1 MLTTN
6 NHSSFSPAHSS
17 GPVSPEDAGC
27 FDRTASSSP
36 VRPQETLQQCRVSRI
51 IQIHPT
57 LRCNLFCKHCYS
69 SSAPEKKEGLPSGA
83 LVNILEQAVPLGY
96 NVVSLSG
103 GEPFLYNELE
113 QLVTTSRSLGY
124 FNSVTTNGM
133 LLRSQ
138 RAGRILRQLD
148 LVAVSVDGKQEAH
161 DLMRG
166 QQGAYAS
173 MLDGLDV
180 LKDSVEKFGLIHTL
194 LPDSWQ
200 ILSWLTD
207 FALEHKASLLHLHP
221 LELSGRA
228 TQNFGGLRFTPTD
241 LYRVYIAHYYLK
253 TFSEPELF
261 IQLDLLHRDNIIGN
275 PNFFFH
281 QSGYAANGAGT
292 QSGRGAGTQSGRGAG
307 TQSERSTGAV
317 SGAGTIPGAGTAS
330 ERSAKNFSSLF
341 KELIINEAGDILP
354 IAHGCSDYFR
364 IGNISSGIPLE
375 EMIERFMSEK
385 LDAVMQLYND
395 TYREILADNE
405 FEIFNWSER
414 VIENSHCVQL
424 T

>member
-1 MLTTN
+1 MVTANTP
-6 NHSSFSPAHSS
+6 SSFSPAPSS
-17 GPVSPEDAGC
+17 VPVSPEDAGC

-36 VRPQETLQQCRVSRI
+36 ARPQETLQQCRVSRI

-69 SSAPEKKEGLPSGA
+69 SSAPEKKEGLSSRA
-83 LVNILEQAVPLGY
+83 LVNILEQAAPLGY

-113 QLVTTSRSLGY
+113 QLVTASRSLGY

-166 QQGAYAS
+166 QQGAFAS
-173 MLDGLDV
+173 MLEGLDI
-180 LKDSVEKFGLIHTL
+180 LKNSIERFGLIHTV

-228 TQNFGGLRFTPTD
+228 TENFGDLRFTPVD

-281 QSGYAANGAGT
+281 QSGAPDA
-292 QSGRGAGTQSGRGAG
+292 Q
-307 TQSERSTGAV
+307 
-317 SGAGTIPGAGTAS
+317 P
-330 ERSAKNFSSLF
+330 KNFSSLF

-354 IAHGCSDYFR
+354 IAHGCSDFFR
-364 IGNISSGIPLE
+364 IGNINSGIPLE
-375 EMIERFMSEK
+375 EMIGNFMSEK

>member
-1 MLTTN
+1 MVTANTP
-6 NHSSFSPAHSS
+6 SSFSPAPSS
-17 GPVSPEDAGC
+17 VPVSPDDASC

-69 SSAPEKKEGLPSGA
+69 SSAPQKKEGLPSRA
-83 LVNILEQAVPLGY
+83 LVNILEQAAPLGY

-103 GEPFLYNELE
+103 GEPFLYSELE
-113 QLVTTSRSLGY
+113 QLVTASRSLGY

-166 QQGAYAS
+166 QQGAFTS
-173 MLDGLDV
+173 MLEGLDI
-180 LKDSVEKFGLIHTL
+180 LKDSIEKFGLIHTL

-207 FALEHKASLLHLHP
+207 FALQHKASLLHLHP

-228 TQNFGGLRFTPTD
+228 TKNFSNLRFTPTD

-281 QSGYAANGAGT
+281 QTGPTDTGLDIGRDAGAGT
-292 QSGRGAGTQSGRGAG
+292 GSDAGTQRN
-307 TQSERSTGAV
+307 
-317 SGAGTIPGAGTAS
+317 
-330 ERSAKNFSSLF
+330 RSAKNFSSFF

-354 IAHGCSDYFR
+354 IAHGCNDFFR
-364 IGNISSGIPLE
+364 IGNINSNIPLD
-375 EMIERFMSEK
+375 EMIENFMSEK
-385 LDAVMQLYND
+385 LDAIMQLYND
-395 TYREILADNE
+395 TYREILADDE
-405 FEIFNWSER
+405 FDIFNWSER
-414 VIENSHCVQL
+414 VIENSQL
-424 T
+424 FTVPAVG

>member
-1 MLTTN
+1 MVTANTP
-6 NHSSFSPAHSS
+6 SSFSPAPSS
-17 GPVSPEDAGC
+17 VPVSPEDAGC

-69 SSAPEKKEGLPSGA
+69 SSAPEKKQGLPSRA
-83 LVNILEQAVPLGY
+83 LVNILEQAAPLGY

-103 GEPFLYNELE
+103 GEPFLYSELE
-113 QLVTTSRSLGY
+113 QLVTASRSLGY

-166 QQGAYAS
+166 QQGAFAS
-173 MLDGLDV
+173 MLEGLDV
-180 LKDSVEKFGLIHTL
+180 LKDSIEKFGLIHTL

-207 FALEHKASLLHLHP
+207 FALQHKASLLHLHP

-228 TQNFGGLRFTPTD
+228 TENFGDLRFTPTD

-253 TFSEPELF
+253 TFAEPELF

-281 QSGYAANGAGT
+281 QSGPTNAGAGT
-292 QSGRGAGTQSGRGAG
+292 QSN
-307 TQSERSTGAV
+307 
-317 SGAGTIPGAGTAS
+317 
-330 ERSAKNFSSLF
+330 RSAKNFSSFF

-354 IAHGCSDYFR
+354 IAHGCSDFFR
-364 IGNISSGIPLE
+364 IGNISSGIPLD
-375 EMIERFMSEK
+375 EMISRFMEEK
-385 LDAVMQLYND
+385 LDAIMQLYND
-395 TYREILADNE
+395 TYREIMGDGE
-405 FEIFNWSER
+405 YEIFNWSEK
-414 VIENSHCVQL
+414 VVENSRDFSTTPMSTTRV
-424 T
+424 

>member
-1 MLTTN
+1 M
-6 NHSSFSPAHSS
+6 
-17 GPVSPEDAGC
+17 PVSPEEASC
-27 FDRTASSSP
+27 LDRTASSSP
-36 VRPQETLQQCRVSRI
+36 VRPQEALQQCRVSQI
-51 IQIHPT
+51 IQVHPT
-57 LRCNLFCKHCYS
+57 L
-69 SSAPEKKEGLPSGA
+69 PSRA
-83 LVNILEQAVPLGY
+83 LVNILEQAAPLGY

-113 QLVTTSRSLGY
+113 QLVTASRSLGY

-166 QQGAYAS
+166 QQGAFTS
-173 MLDGLDV
+173 MLEGLDV
-180 LKDSVEKFGLIHTL
+180 LKDSIEKFGLIHTL

-207 FALEHKASLLHLHP
+207 FALKHKASLLHLHP

-228 TQNFGGLRFTPTD
+228 VENFADLRFTPTD

-253 TFSEPELF
+253 TFSEPDLF

-281 QSGYAANGAGT
+281 QSGAGGA
-292 QSGRGAGTQSGRGAG
+292 
-307 TQSERSTGAV
+307 
-317 SGAGTIPGAGTAS
+317 
-330 ERSAKNFSSLF
+330 F

-354 IAHGCSDYFR
+354 IAHGCSDFFR
-364 IGNISSGIPLE
+364 IGNISSGVPLE
-375 EMIERFMSEK
+375 EMIECFMAEK
-385 LDAVMQLYND
+385 LDTVMQLYND
-395 TYREILADNE
+395 TYREILADDE

-414 VIENSHCVQL
+414 VIENSFCYTPQASSSNVI
-424 T
+424 

>member
-1 MLTTN
+1 MVTANT
-6 NHSSFSPAHSS
+6 SSTFSPAHSS
-17 GPVSPEDAGC
+17 VPVSPEDASC

-36 VRPQETLQQCRVSRI
+36 VRPQEALQQCRVSRI

-69 SSAPEKKEGLPSGA
+69 SSAPGKKEGLPSRA

-103 GEPFLYNELE
+103 GEPFIYSELE
-113 QLVTTSRSLGY
+113 QLVTASRSLGY

-166 QQGAYAS
+166 QQGAFTS
-173 MLDGLDV
+173 MLEGLAI
-180 LKDSVEKFGLIHTL
+180 LRDSIENYGIIHTL

-207 FALEHKASLLHLHP
+207 FALQHKARLLHLHP

-228 TQNFGGLRFTPTD
+228 TENFGDLRFTPID
-241 LYRVYIAHYYLK
+241 LYRVYVAHYYLK
-253 TFSEPELF
+253 TFAEPELF

-281 QSGYAANGAGT
+281 QSGPSEAGT
-292 QSGRGAGTQSGRGAG
+292 GSH
-307 TQSERSTGAV
+307 V
-317 SGAGTIPGAGTAS
+317 N
-330 ERSAKNFSSLF
+330 RSAKNFSSFF

-354 IAHGCSDYFR
+354 IAHGCSDFFR

-375 EMIERFMSEK
+375 EMIENFMSEK

-414 VIENSHCVQL
+414 VIENSHSVQL

>member
-1 MLTTN
+1 MVTANTP
-6 NHSSFSPAHSS
+6 SSFSPAHSS
-17 GPVSPEDAGC
+17 VPVSPEDASC

-57 LRCNLFCKHCYS
+57 LRCNLSCKHCYS
-69 SSAPEKKEGLPSGA
+69 SSAPGKKEGLPSGA
-83 LVNILEQAVPLGY
+83 LVSMLEQAAPLGY

-103 GEPFLYNELE
+103 GEPFLYSELE
-113 QLVTTSRSLGY
+113 QLVTASRSMGY

-166 QQGAYAS
+166 QSGAFTS
-173 MLDGLDV
+173 MLEGLAI
-180 LKDSVEKFGLIHTL
+180 LRDSIENYGIIHTL

-207 FALEHKASLLHLHP
+207 FALQHKAKLLHLHP

-228 TQNFGGLRFTPTD
+228 TENFGDLHFTPID
-241 LYRVYIAHYYLK
+241 LYRVYVAHYYLK
-253 TFSEPELF
+253 TFAEPELF

-281 QSGYAANGAGT
+281 QSGNADAGAPP
-292 QSGRGAGTQSGRGAG
+292 SGVGK
-307 TQSERSTGAV
+307 V
-317 SGAGTIPGAGTAS
+317 P

-341 KELIINEAGDILP
+341 KELIINEAGDLLP
-354 IAHGCSDYFR
+354 IAHGCSDFFR
-364 IGNISSGIPLE
+364 IGNINSGIPLE
-375 EMIERFMSEK
+375 EMIEKFMLEK
-385 LDAVMQLYND
+385 LDAIMQLYND
-395 TYREILADNE
+395 TYREILADSCY
-405 FEIFNWSER
+405 EIFNWSER
-414 VIENSHCVQL
+414 VIENSFCYSPQGPSSIAS
-424 T
+424 

>member
-1 MLTTN
+1 MVTTN
-6 NHSSFSPAHSS
+6 TPSSFSPAHSS
-17 GPVSPEDAGC
+17 APVSPEDAGC

-69 SSAPEKKEGLPSGA
+69 SSAPQKKEGLPSRA
-83 LVNILEQAVPLGY
+83 LVNILEQAAPLGY

-113 QLVTTSRSLGY
+113 QLVTASRSLGY

-166 QQGAYAS
+166 QQGAFTS
-173 MLDGLDV
+173 MLEGLDV
-180 LKDSVEKFGLIHTL
+180 LKDSIEKFGLIHTL

-228 TQNFGGLRFTPTD
+228 TENFSNLHFTPT
-241 LYRVYIAHYYLK
+241 
-253 TFSEPELF
+253 
-261 IQLDLLHRDNIIGN
+261 
-275 PNFFFH
+275 
-281 QSGYAANGAGT
+281 
-292 QSGRGAGTQSGRGAG
+292 
-307 TQSERSTGAV
+307 
-317 SGAGTIPGAGTAS
+317 
-330 ERSAKNFSSLF
+330 
-341 KELIINEAGDILP
+341 
-354 IAHGCSDYFR
+354 
-364 IGNISSGIPLE
+364 
-375 EMIERFMSEK
+375 
-385 LDAVMQLYND
+385 
-395 TYREILADNE
+395 
-405 FEIFNWSER
+405 
-414 VIENSHCVQL
+414 
-424 T
+424 

>member
-1 MLTTN
+1 
-6 NHSSFSPAHSS
+6 
-17 GPVSPEDAGC
+17 VSPEEASC
-27 FDRTASSSP
+27 LDRTASSSP

-69 SSAPEKKEGLPSGA
+69 SSAPGKKEGLPSRA
-83 LVNILEQAVPLGY
+83 LVNILEQAAPLGY

-103 GEPFLYNELE
+103 GEPFLYSELE
-113 QLVTTSRSLGY
+113 QLVTASRSLGY

-166 QQGAYAS
+166 QQGAFTS
-173 MLDGLDV
+173 MLEGLDV
-180 LKDSVEKFGLIHTL
+180 LRDSIEKYGIIHTL

-207 FALEHKASLLHLHP
+207 FALQHKASLLHLHP

-228 TQNFGGLRFTPTD
+228 TENFGNLRFTAID
-241 LYRVYIAHYYLK
+241 LYRVYVAHYYLK
-253 TFSEPELF
+253 TFAEPELF

-281 QSGYAANGAGT
+281 QSGGADVGAGT
-292 QSGRGAGTQSGRGAG
+292 QPA
-307 TQSERSTGAV
+307 
-317 SGAGTIPGAGTAS
+317 
-330 ERSAKNFSSLF
+330 RSAKNFSSFF

-354 IAHGCSDYFR
+354 IAHGCSDFFR
-364 IGNISSGIPLE
+364 IGNISSGIPLD

-385 LDAVMQLYND
+385 LDAIMQLYND

>member
-1 MLTTN
+1 MVTANTP
-6 NHSSFSPAHSS
+6 SSFSPAPSS
-17 GPVSPEDAGC
+17 VPVSPEDASC

-69 SSAPEKKEGLPSGA
+69 SSAPGKKQGLPSGA
-83 LVNILEQAVPLGY
+83 LINILEQAAPLGY

-103 GEPFLYNELE
+103 GEPFLYSELE
-113 QLVTTSRSLGY
+113 ELVTASRSLGY

-166 QQGAYAS
+166 QQGAFAG
-173 MLDGLDV
+173 MLEGLDI
-180 LKDSVEKFGLIHTL
+180 LKDSIEKFGLIHTI

-207 FALEHKASLLHLHP
+207 FALQHKASLLHLHP

-228 TQNFGGLRFTPTD
+228 TENFGGLHFTPTD

-253 TFSEPELF
+253 TFAEPELF

-281 QSGYAANGAGT
+281 QSGPTGAGT
-292 QSGRGAGTQSGRGAG
+292 VPDLSAVTGR
-307 TQSERSTGAV
+307 V
-317 SGAGTIPGAGTAS
+317 PGARTQPN
-330 ERSAKNFSSLF
+330 RSAKNFSSFF

-354 IAHGCSDYFR
+354 IAHGCSDFFR

-375 EMIERFMSEK
+375 EMIGRFMEDK
-385 LDAVMQLYND
+385 LDAIMQLYND

-405 FEIFNWSER
+405 FEIFNWSEK

-424 T
+424 S

>member
-1 MLTTN
+1 MVTTN
-6 NHSSFSPAHSS
+6 TPSSSSPAHSS
-17 GPVSPEDAGC
+17 VPVSPEDASC

-69 SSAPEKKEGLPSGA
+69 SSAPEKKQGLPSRT

-113 QLVTTSRSLGY
+113 QLVTASRSLGY

-166 QQGAYAS
+166 QQGAFTS
-173 MLDGLDV
+173 MLEGLDI
-180 LKDSVEKFGLIHTL
+180 LKDSIEKFGLIHTL

-228 TQNFGGLRFTPTD
+228 TKNFADLRFTPTD

-253 TFSEPELF
+253 TFSEPDLF

-281 QSGYAANGAGT
+281 QSGPTSAGAGR
-292 QSGRGAGTQSGRGAG
+292 QS
-307 TQSERSTGAV
+307 
-317 SGAGTIPGAGTAS
+317 
-330 ERSAKNFSSLF
+330 KNFSSLF

-354 IAHGCSDYFR
+354 IAHGCSDFFR
-364 IGNISSGIPLE
+364 IGNISSGIPLD
-375 EMIERFMSEK
+375 EMIESFMSKK
-385 LDAVMQLYND
+385 LDTVMQLYND

-414 VIENSHCVQL
+414 VIENSFCYTPQGSSSNVL
-424 T
+424 

>member
-1 MLTTN
+1 MVTANT
-6 NHSSFSPAHSS
+6 SSSSSPVHSS

-36 VRPQETLQQCRVSRI
+36 VHPQETLQQCRVSRI

-69 SSAPEKKEGLPSGA
+69 SSAPQKKEGLPSRA
-83 LVNILEQAVPLGY
+83 LVNILEQAAPLGY

-113 QLVTTSRSLGY
+113 QLVTASRALGY

-138 RAGRILRQLD
+138 RAARILRQLD

-166 QQGAYAS
+166 QPGAFTS
-173 MLDGLDV
+173 MLEGLDV
-180 LKDSVEKFGLIHTL
+180 LKDSIEKFGLIHTL

-228 TQNFGGLRFTPTD
+228 TENFGNLRFSPTD
-241 LYRVYIAHYYLK
+241 LYRVFIAHYYLK

-281 QSGYAANGAGT
+281 QNGPGDTGVGIGRDPDAGAGPEAGAYAGPGAIAGT
-292 QSGRGAGTQSGRGAG
+292 Q
-307 TQSERSTGAV
+307 
-317 SGAGTIPGAGTAS
+317 PN
-330 ERSAKNFSSLF
+330 RSAKNFSSFF

-354 IAHGCSDYFR
+354 IAHGCNDFFR
-364 IGNISSGIPLE
+364 IGNISSGIPLD
-375 EMIERFMSEK
+375 EMIETFMSEK
-385 LDAVMQLYND
+385 LDAIMQLYND
-395 TYREILADNE
+395 TYREILADDE

>member
-1 MLTTN
+1 MVTANTP
-6 NHSSFSPAHSS
+6 SSFSPAPSS
-17 GPVSPEDAGC
+17 VPVSPEDAGC

-69 SSAPEKKEGLPSGA
+69 SSAPEKKQGLPSRA
-83 LVNILEQAVPLGY
+83 LVNILEQAAPLGY

-103 GEPFLYNELE
+103 GEPFLYSELE
-113 QLVTTSRSLGY
+113 QLVTASRSLGY

-166 QQGAYAS
+166 QQGAFAS
-173 MLDGLDV
+173 MLEGLDV
-180 LKDSVEKFGLIHTL
+180 LKDSIEKFGLIHTL

-207 FALEHKASLLHLHP
+207 FALQHKASLLHLHP

-228 TQNFGGLRFTPTD
+228 TENFGDLRFTPTD

-253 TFSEPELF
+253 TFAEPELF

-281 QSGYAANGAGT
+281 QSGPTSAGAGMQPERGASTVSDLNAVTGRDSSAHT
-292 QSGRGAGTQSGRGAG
+292 QSN
-307 TQSERSTGAV
+307 
-317 SGAGTIPGAGTAS
+317 
-330 ERSAKNFSSLF
+330 RSAKNFSSFF

-354 IAHGCSDYFR
+354 IAHGCSDFFR
-364 IGNISSGIPLE
+364 IGNIQSGIPLE
-375 EMIERFMSEK
+375 DMISRFMEEK
-385 LDAVMQLYND
+385 LDAIMQLYND
-395 TYREILADNE
+395 TYRDILGDRE
-405 FEIFNWSER
+405 YEIFNWSEM
-414 VIENSHCVQL
+414 VIEKSREFGETLIADKMVR
-424 T
+424 TV

>member
-1 MLTTN
+1 MVTANTP
-6 NHSSFSPAHSS
+6 SSLSPAHSTV
-17 GPVSPEDAGC
+17 PVSPDDASC
-27 FDRTASSSP
+27 FDRTPAPSP

-69 SSAPEKKEGLPSGA
+69 SSAPQKKEGLSSRA
-83 LVNILEQAVPLGY
+83 LVNILEQATPLGY

-103 GEPFLYNELE
+103 GEPFLYSELE
-113 QLVTTSRSLGY
+113 QLVTASRSLGY

-138 RAGRILRQLD
+138 RAARILRQMD

-166 QQGAYAS
+166 QQGAFTS
-173 MLDGLDV
+173 MLEGLDI
-180 LKDSVEKFGLIHTL
+180 LKDSIEKFGLIHTL

-228 TQNFGGLRFTPTD
+228 IENFGDLHFTPTD

-253 TFSEPELF
+253 TFAEPELF

-281 QSGYAANGAGT
+281 QSAPIARGTGT
-292 QSGRGAGTQSGRGAG
+292 Q
-307 TQSERSTGAV
+307 
-317 SGAGTIPGAGTAS
+317 S

-354 IAHGCSDYFR
+354 IAHGCSDFFR
-364 IGNISSGIPLE
+364 IGNINSGIPLE
-375 EMIERFMSEK
+375 EMVGRFMEEK
-385 LDAVMQLYND
+385 LDSIMQLYND
-395 TYREILADNE
+395 TYREILADTE

>member
-1 MLTTN
+1 MVTTN
-6 NHSSFSPAHSS
+6 TPSSISPAPSS
-17 GPVSPEDAGC
+17 VPVFPEEASC

-69 SSAPEKKEGLPSGA
+69 SSAPQKKEGLSSRT
-83 LVNILEQAVPLGY
+83 LINILEQAVPLGY

-103 GEPFLYNELE
+103 GEPFLYSELE
-113 QLVTTSRSLGY
+113 QLVNASRSLGY

-138 RAGRILRQLD
+138 RARRILRQLD

-166 QQGAYAS
+166 QQGAFTS
-173 MLDGLDV
+173 MLEGLDI
-180 LKDSVEKFGLIHTL
+180 LKDSIEKFGLIHTL

-200 ILSWLTD
+200 SLSWLTD

-228 TQNFGGLRFTPTD
+228 TENFGGLHFTPTD

-253 TFSEPELF
+253 TFSEPDLF

-281 QSGYAANGAGT
+281 QSGPET
-292 QSGRGAGTQSGRGAG
+292 
-307 TQSERSTGAV
+307 
-317 SGAGTIPGAGTAS
+317 
-330 ERSAKNFSSLF
+330 KNFSSLF

-354 IAHGCSDYFR
+354 IAHGCSDFFR
-364 IGNISSGIPLE
+364 IGNISSGIPLD
-375 EMIERFMSEK
+375 EMIGRFMEEK
-385 LDAVMQLYND
+385 LDSIMELYND

-414 VIENSHCVQL
+414 VIENSHNVQL
-424 T
+424 S

>member
-1 MLTTN
+1 MQNSLEMVTANTP
-6 NHSSFSPAHSS
+6 SSFSPAPSS
-17 GPVSPEDAGC
+17 VPVSPEDAGC

-36 VRPQETLQQCRVSRI
+36 VRPQETLPQCRVSRI

-69 SSAPEKKEGLPSGA
+69 SSAPGKKEGLPSRA
-83 LVNILEQAVPLGY
+83 LVNILEQAAPLGY
-96 NVVSLSG
+96 NVISLSG

-113 QLVTTSRSLGY
+113 QLVTASRSLGY

-166 QQGAYAS
+166 QQGAFAS
-173 MLDGLDV
+173 MLEGLDI
-180 LKDSVEKFGLIHTL
+180 LKDSIEKFGLIHTL

-228 TQNFGGLRFTPTD
+228 TENFGNLRFTPID

-281 QSGYAANGAGT
+281 QSGYASA
-292 QSGRGAGTQSGRGAG
+292 
-307 TQSERSTGAV
+307 
-317 SGAGTIPGAGTAS
+317 GAGTAPDPGAS
-330 ERSAKNFSSLF
+330 TQPERSAKNFSSLF
-341 KELIINEAGDILP
+341 KELIINEAGDLLP
-354 IAHGCSDYFR
+354 IAHGCSDFFR
-364 IGNISSGIPLE
+364 IGNINSGIPLE
-375 EMIERFMSEK
+375 EMISRFMEEK
-385 LDAVMQLYND
+385 LDSIMQLYND

-405 FEIFNWSER
+405 FEIFNWSEK
-414 VIENSHCVQL
+414 VIENSHCVQFS
-424 T
+424 

>member
-1 MLTTN
+1 MVTANTP
-6 NHSSFSPAHSS
+6 SSFSPAHSS
-17 GPVSPEDAGC
+17 VPVSPEDASC

-36 VRPQETLQQCRVSRI
+36 VRPQEALQQCRVSRI

-69 SSAPEKKEGLPSGA
+69 SSAPGKKEGLSSRA
-83 LVNILEQAVPLGY
+83 LVNILEQAAPLGY

-103 GEPFLYNELE
+103 GEPFIYSELE
-113 QLVTTSRSLGY
+113 QLVTASRSLGY

-166 QQGAYAS
+166 QQGAFTS
-173 MLDGLDV
+173 MLEGLDV
-180 LKDSVEKFGLIHTL
+180 LRDSIENYGIIHTL

-207 FALEHKASLLHLHP
+207 FALQHKARLLHLHP

-228 TQNFGGLRFTPTD
+228 TENFGDLRFTPID
-241 LYRVYIAHYYLK
+241 LYRVYVAHYYLK
-253 TFSEPELF
+253 TFAEPELF

-281 QSGYAANGAGT
+281 QSGPADAGGGTQPRGDTGAVSDLSAGT
-292 QSGRGAGTQSGRGAG
+292 QSGCG
-307 TQSERSTGAV
+307 
-317 SGAGTIPGAGTAS
+317 

-341 KELIINEAGDILP
+341 KELIINEAGDLLP
-354 IAHGCSDYFR
+354 IAHGCSDFFR
-364 IGNISSGIPLE
+364 IGNINSGIPLE

-385 LDAVMQLYND
+385 LDDIMQLYND
-395 TYREILADNE
+395 TYREILADSSY
-405 FEIFNWSER
+405 EIFNWSER
-414 VIENSHCVQL
+414 VIENSFCYTPPGSVLQGPL

>member
-1 MLTTN
+1 MVTTN
-6 NHSSFSPAHSS
+6 TPSSFSPAHSS
-17 GPVSPEDAGC
+17 APVSPEDGGC

-69 SSAPEKKEGLPSGA
+69 SSAPQKKEGLPSRA
-83 LVNILEQAVPLGY
+83 LVNILEQAAPLGY

-113 QLVTTSRSLGY
+113 QLVTASRSLGY

-166 QQGAYAS
+166 QQGAFAS
-173 MLDGLDV
+173 MLEGLDV
-180 LKDSVEKFGLIHTL
+180 LKDSIEKFGLIHTL

-228 TQNFGGLRFTPTD
+228 TENFGNLRFTPTD

-281 QSGYAANGAGT
+281 QTGT
-292 QSGRGAGTQSGRGAG
+292 PEGG
-307 TQSERSTGAV
+307 V
-317 SGAGTIPGAGTAS
+317 
-330 ERSAKNFSSLF
+330 RSAKNFSSFF

-354 IAHGCSDYFR
+354 IAHGCNDFFR
-364 IGNISSGIPLE
+364 IGNISSGIPLD
-375 EMIERFMSEK
+375 EMIENFMSEK
-385 LDAVMQLYND
+385 LDAIMQLYND

-405 FEIFNWSER
+405 FDIFNWSER

>member
-1 MLTTN
+1 MVTTN
-6 NHSSFSPAHSS
+6 TPSSLSPAHSS
-17 GPVSPEDAGC
+17 GPVSPEDASC

-69 SSAPEKKEGLPSGA
+69 SSAPEKKEGLSSRA
-83 LVNILEQAVPLGY
+83 LVKILEQAVPLGY

-113 QLVTTSRSLGY
+113 QLVTASRSLGY

-166 QQGAYAS
+166 QHGAYAS
-173 MLDGLDV
+173 MLEGLDV
-180 LKDSVEKFGLIHTL
+180 LKGSVEKFGLIHTL

-228 TQNFGGLRFTPTD
+228 TENFGNLRFTPTD

-281 QSGYAANGAGT
+281 QNGSAANGAGT
-292 QSGRGAGTQSGRGAG
+292 Q
-307 TQSERSTGAV
+307 
-317 SGAGTIPGAGTAS
+317 S

-354 IAHGCSDYFR
+354 IAHGCSDFFR

-395 TYREILADNE
+395 TYREILADSE
-405 FEIFNWSER
+405 FEIFNWSEK

-424 T
+424 S

>member
-1 MLTTN
+1 MVTANTP
-6 NHSSFSPAHSS
+6 SSFSPAPSS
-17 GPVSPEDAGC
+17 VPVSPEDAGC

-36 VRPQETLQQCRVSRI
+36 ARPQETLQQCRVSRI

-69 SSAPEKKEGLPSGA
+69 SSAPEKKEGLSSRA
-83 LVNILEQAVPLGY
+83 LVNILEQAAPLGY

-113 QLVTTSRSLGY
+113 QLVTASRSLGY

-166 QQGAYAS
+166 QQGAFAS
-173 MLDGLDV
+173 MLEGLDI
-180 LKDSVEKFGLIHTL
+180 LKNSIERFGLIHTV

-228 TQNFGGLRFTPTD
+228 TENFGDLRFTPVD

-281 QSGYAANGAGT
+281 QNGPTEAGAGT
-292 QSGRGAGTQSGRGAG
+292 Q
-307 TQSERSTGAV
+307 
-317 SGAGTIPGAGTAS
+317 P
-330 ERSAKNFSSLF
+330 ERSAKNFSSFF

-354 IAHGCSDYFR
+354 IAHGCSDFFR
-364 IGNISSGIPLE
+364 IGNINSGIPLE
-375 EMIERFMSEK
+375 EMISRFMEEK
-385 LDAVMQLYND
+385 LDSIMQLYND